1 MSTPAQ
7 VAANQQNA
15 QLSTGPKTE
24 EGKTASSKNN
34 LRHGF
39 TGAFMIL
46 PWEKQE
52 EFDILLS
59 ELRAEHQ
66 SATMTETLLV
76 EKMAQSFWLSQRAVK
91 LQQIACFH
99 DETDSPER
107 EKQVALYLRYQTTHD
122 RSFHKSL
129 NDLLKLRAEKRKVE
143 IGFESQQL
151 QQSRARQ
158 QAERESERAQRQAEE
173 HARKQAA
180 EQRMQELHKWKVLLA
195 EAELDHRVMQN
206 LTLQTLEHR
215 ITVGP
220 ERIIATQNAA

>member
-7 VAANQQNA
+7 IAANQQNA

-24 EGKTASSKNN
+24 EGKAASSKNN

-52 EFDILLS
+52 EFDSLLN

-66 SATMTETLLV
+66 PATMTETLLV
-76 EKMAQSFWLSQRAVK
+76 EKMAQSYWLSQRAVK

-107 EKQVALYLRYQTTHD
+107 DKQVALYLRYQTTHD
-122 RSFHKSL
+122 RTFHKCL
-129 NDLLKLRAEKRKVE
+129 NDLLKLRAERRKDE
-143 IGFESQQL
+143 IGFESQQNRERERAD
-151 QQSRARQ
+151 RARQ
-158 QAERESERAQRQAEE
+158 RAEE
-173 HARKQAA
+173 HARKQEA
-180 EQRMQELHKWKVLLA
+180 EKRRQELHKWKVILA
-195 EAELDHRVMQN
+195 EAKVDQALSRN
-206 LTLQTLEHR
+206 ANRKT
-215 ITVGP
+215 P
-220 ERIIATQNAA
+220 EPILATQNAA

>member
-15 QLSTGPKTE
+15 KLSTGPKTE
-24 EGKTASSKNN
+24 EGKAASSKNH

-52 EFDILLS
+52 EFDTLLP

-66 SATMTETLLV
+66 PASMTETLLV

-107 EKQVALYLRYQTTHD
+107 DKQVALYLRYQTTHD
-122 RSFHKSL
+122 RNFHKCL
-129 NDLLKLRAEKRKVE
+129 NDLLKLRAERRKTE

-151 QQSRARQ
+151 EQNRVRQQAEILEARARQ
-158 QAERESERAQRQAEE
+158 QAEE
-173 HARKQAA
+173 HVRKQEA
-180 EQRMQELHKWKVLLA
+180 EKRRQELHKWKVLLA
-195 EAELDHRVMQN
+195 EAKVDQILLRN
-206 LTLQTLEHR
+206 TNLQTS
-215 ITVGP
+215 
-220 ERIIATQNAA
+220 ERRLATQSAA

>member
-1 MSTPAQ
+1 MSSPAQ
-7 VAANQQNA
+7 IAANQQNA
-15 QLSTGPKTE
+15 RLSTGPKSE
-24 EGKTASSKNN
+24 EGKAASSKNN

-52 EFDILLS
+52 EFDTLLS

-66 SATMTETLLV
+66 PATLTETLLV

-107 EKQVALYLRYQTTHD
+107 DRQVALYLRYQTTHD

-129 NDLLKLRAEKRKVE
+129 NDLLKLRAEMRKQE
-143 IGFESQQL
+143 IGFESQQIK
-151 QQSRARQ
+151 QSRARQ
-158 QAERESERAQRQAEE
+158 QADVLAARAHQQAEE
-173 HARKQAA
+173 HARKQEA
-180 EQRMQELHKWKVLLA
+180 EKRRQELHKWKVLLA
-195 EAELDHRVMQN
+195 EAKVDRVVSQN
-206 LTLQTLEHR
+206 LNL
-215 ITVGP
+215 
-220 ERIIATQNAA
+220 QNAA

>member
-1 MSTPAQ
+1 MSTPVQ
-7 VAANQQNA
+7 IVANQQNA

-24 EGKTASSKNN
+24 EGKAASSKNN

-52 EFDILLS
+52 EFDNLLS

-66 SATMTETLLV
+66 PATMTETLLV

-195 EAELDHRVMQN
+195 EAEVDHRVMQN

>member
-7 VAANQQNA
+7 TAANQQNA

-24 EGKTASSKNN
+24 EGKAASSKNN

-52 EFDILLS
+52 EFDNLLS

-66 SATMTETLLV
+66 PATMTETLLV

-107 EKQVALYLRYQTTHD
+107 DRQLALYLRYQTTHD

-129 NDLLKLRAEKRKVE
+129 NDLLKLRAEKRKSE

-151 QQSRARQ
+151 QRNRARQ
-158 QAERESERAQRQAEE
+158 QAEE
-173 HARKQAA
+173 HARKQEA
-180 EQRMQELHKWKVLLA
+180 ENRRQELHKWKVLHA
-195 EAELDHRVMQN
+195 EAKVDQILLRNANLRTPGQRVPA
-206 LTLQTLEHR
+206 
-215 ITVGP
+215 GS